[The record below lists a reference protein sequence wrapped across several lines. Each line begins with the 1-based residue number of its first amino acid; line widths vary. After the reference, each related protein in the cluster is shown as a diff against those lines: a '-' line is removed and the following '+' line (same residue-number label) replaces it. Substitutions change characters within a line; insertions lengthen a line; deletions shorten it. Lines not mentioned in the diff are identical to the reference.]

1 MNNPGRIVPPGSTP
15 LRELAHAIAGALTL
29 PKDVADREEIGY
41 LRASRDHARIVLFA
55 MRRIIADHEIEND
68 PGDLMAVV
76 ATIRDCTDQLAAGLA
91 ADPVRAFAEAIM
103 PTWTLAPVQ
112 PVGEK
117 QYLEVARQRA
127 RRVLLACRMATQ
139 HPFTDDHDLA
149 AATGLLG
156 QLDTGDEAAEA
167 PELIP

>member
-1 MNNPGRIVPPGSTP
+1 MNSPGRIVPPGSTP

-29 PKDVADREEIGY
+29 PNDVADLEEVGY
-41 LRASRDHARIVLFA
+41 LRASRDRARVVLFA

-68 PGDLMAVV
+68 PGDVMAVV
-76 ATIRDCTDQLAAGLA
+76 ATIRECTGQPAAGQA
-91 ADPVRAFAEAIM
+91 ADPVRAFAEAIIA
-103 PTWTLAPVQ
+103 TLTLSPIQ

-127 RRVLLACRMATQ
+127 RRVLLACRLATQ
-139 HPFTDDHDLA
+139 HPFTDDHDLH

-156 QLDTGDEAAEA
+156 QPDIGDEAADA
-167 PELIP
+167 PEMIP

>member
-91 ADPVRAFAEAIM
+91 ADPVRAFAEA
-103 PTWTLAPVQ
+103 
-112 PVGEK
+112 
-117 QYLEVARQRA
+117 
-127 RRVLLACRMATQ
+127 
-139 HPFTDDHDLA
+139 
-149 AATGLLG
+149 
-156 QLDTGDEAAEA
+156 AEA